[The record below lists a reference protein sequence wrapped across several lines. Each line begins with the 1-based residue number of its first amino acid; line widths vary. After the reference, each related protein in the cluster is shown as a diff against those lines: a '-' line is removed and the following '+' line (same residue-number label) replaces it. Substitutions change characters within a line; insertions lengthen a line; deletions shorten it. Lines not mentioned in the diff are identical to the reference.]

1 MDQILARIAAWE
13 AAGLI
18 DAATASRLRM
28 VETARLP
35 GAPAP
40 ATATDGWPEATAGA
54 PGGAAVTRSPSAA
67 GAILGPAVSIVEMF
81 GYLGGAFLL
90 GAYAAFAERIASGR
104 PDADLWRAA
113 AAVVA
118 AVAITI
124 VALRLR
130 LGDPR
135 RRRAAGV
142 FLAVAVG
149 CVAIAG
155 FAIGNWSTLPFQAVA
170 VLASGAASLA
180 AIGARRLQPALV
192 TQATLLAALTGL
204 AGALLGWLESVAAP
218 ERFTEF
224 GEPILEGRPEPL
236 FLVLAAAAWWL
247 GVAIVFGLLALGES
261 RNARRDE
268 AAGRRAALTRL
279 WAGLT
284 AVLGLSS
291 AVFRSGYV
299 ASNDFGRILEPWVGD
314 AALMLLAAVLVE
326 RAFRRDASAY
336 VYAAALAVMIA
347 LSDFNFTYLS
357 SSTEVG
363 LLVEGLI
370 LLGAGFAA
378 DRLRRRVGRPA
389 DEQPGPDADPSS
401 AARIGT

>member
-1 MDQILARIAAWE
+1 MDQILERIATWE
-13 AAGLI
+13 AAGVI

-35 GAPAP
+35 GGPAIATGPSPEPGVPRPDGAHVPRSTSP
-40 ATATDGWPEATAGA
+40 AG
-54 PGGAAVTRSPSAA
+54 V
-67 GAILGPAVSIVEMF
+67 ILGPAVSIVEMF

-90 GAYAAFAERIASGR
+90 GAYAAFAERLASGR

-113 AAVVA
+113 AAALA
-118 AVAITI
+118 AVAITV

-130 LGDPR
+130 LGGSR

-149 CVAIAG
+149 CVTVAG
-155 FAIGNWSTLPFQAVA
+155 FAIGNWTGLTFQPVA
-170 VLASGAASLA
+170 VLATAAASLA
-180 AIGARRLQPALV
+180 AIGARRIQPALV
-192 TQATLLAALTGL
+192 TQATLLAALTGF
-204 AGALLGWLESVAAP
+204 AGALLGWLELVADP
-218 ERFTEF
+218 QRFTDF
-224 GEPILEGRPEPL
+224 GDPIFEGRPEPL

-261 RNARRDE
+261 RHARRDE

-291 AVFRSGYV
+291 AVFRSDFL
-299 ASNDFGRILEPWVGD
+299 APNDFGRALEPWIGD
-314 AALMLLAAVLVE
+314 LALLVLAAVLVE
-326 RAFRRDASAY
+326 RAFRRDANAY

-378 DRLRRRVGRPA
+378 DRIRRRVGQPA
-389 DEQPGPDADPSS
+389 DEQPGSDADPSS
-401 AARIGT
+401 PAPILE

>member
-35 GAPAP
+35 AAPAV
-40 ATATDGWPEATAGA
+40 ATGPSPEPGVGPPDGAHVP
-54 PGGAAVTRSPSAA
+54 RSTSPA

-90 GAYAAFAERIASGR
+90 GAYAAFAERFASGTG
-104 PDADLWRAA
+104 DADLWRAA
-113 AAVVA
+113 AAAVA
-118 AVAITI
+118 ALAITV

-149 CVAIAG
+149 CVAVAG
-155 FAIGNWSTLPFQAVA
+155 FAIGNRAGLSFQLVA
-170 VLASGAASLA
+170 ALASGAASLA
-180 AIGARRLQPALV
+180 AIAARRIQPALV
-192 TQATLLAALTGL
+192 TQATLLAALTGF

-218 ERFTEF
+218 QRFTDF

-291 AVFRSGYV
+291 AVFRSDFV
-299 ASNDFGRILEPWVGD
+299 APNDFGRVLEPWMGD
-314 AALMLLAAVLVE
+314 VALLLLAAVLVE

-378 DRLRRRVGRPA
+378 DRIRRRVGQPA
-389 DEQPGPDADPSS
+389 DDRPDSDADRSS
-401 AARIGT
+401 APPVRT

>member
-1 MDQILARIAAWE
+1 MDQILERIATWE
-13 AAGLI
+13 AAGVI

-35 GAPAP
+35 GAPTIATGSSPEPGVGRPDGAHVPRSTSP
-40 ATATDGWPEATAGA
+40 AG
-54 PGGAAVTRSPSAA
+54 V
-67 GAILGPAVSIVEMF
+67 ILGPAVSIVEMF

-90 GAYAAFAERIASGR
+90 GAYAAFAERLASGR

-113 AAVVA
+113 AAALA
-118 AVAITI
+118 AVAITV

-130 LGDPR
+130 LGDSR

-149 CVAIAG
+149 CVTVAG
-155 FAIGNWSTLPFQAVA
+155 FAIGNWTGLTFQPVA
-170 VLASGAASLA
+170 VLATAAASLA
-180 AIGARRLQPALV
+180 AIGARRIQPALV

-204 AGALLGWLESVAAP
+204 AGAVLGWLESVADP
-218 ERFTEF
+218 QRFTDF

-247 GVAIVFGLLALGES
+247 GVAIVFGLFALDES
-261 RNARRDE
+261 RSARRDE

-291 AVFRSGYV
+291 AVFRSDYLV
-299 ASNDFGRILEPWVGD
+299 PNDFGRVLEPWIGD
-314 AALMLLAAVLVE
+314 LALLALAAVLVE
-326 RAFRRDASAY
+326 RAFRRDANAF

-378 DRLRRRVGRPA
+378 DRLRRRVGQPA
-389 DEQPGPDADPSS
+389 AGQLGSDAASS
-401 AARIGT
+401 PPAPILK